1 MIQYRYEYLCSYLVG
16 NLPIF
21 IMAKDRDENGYFPAR
36 GSTLGK
42 LSVCEP
48 S

>member
-1 MIQYRYEYLCSYLVG
+1 
-16 NLPIF
+16 
-21 IMAKDRDENGYFPAR
+21 MAKDRDENGYFPAR

>member
-1 MIQYRYEYLCSYLVG
+1 
-16 NLPIF
+16 
-21 IMAKDRDENGYFPAR
+21 MAKDSDENGYFPAR

-42 LSVCEP
+42 LSVCKP